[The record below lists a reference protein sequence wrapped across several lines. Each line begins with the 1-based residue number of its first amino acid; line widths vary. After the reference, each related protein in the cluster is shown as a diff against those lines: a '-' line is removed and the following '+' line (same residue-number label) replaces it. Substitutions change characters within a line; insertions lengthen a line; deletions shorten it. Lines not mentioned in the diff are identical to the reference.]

1 MQSKPNRSFESE
13 FEKDVYEGLTRYPKR
28 LYSRYIYDEKGD
40 KLFQKI
46 MAMPS
51 YYLTDTEL
59 GILEEHK
66 TAIAEHFK
74 SLGEAFELYEL
85 GAGDGKKTKIL
96 LREFVEQGLPFT
108 YRPIDI
114 SAHVLQVLQ
123 KAVLA
128 EIPEVHMDPI
138 QGTYFNTLRE
148 IKHQSDR
155 AKVVLF
161 LGSNIGNLLHPQ
173 AVEFLRELKDCLG
186 PKDLLFI
193 GFDQKKDPQTVLE
206 AYDDKEGITAAFNK
220 NLLHRINAEMGGNFE
235 VDAFR
240 HWESYDP
247 ETGTARSFLV
257 AESPQKIEIEALDLQ
272 VELDAWETIHT
283 EISQKYDQKTI
294 EWLCEQAGL
303 KPVCFFTDSRQWYCN
318 YLIKAT

>member
-138 QGTYFNTLRE
+138 QGTYFNTLRQ
-148 IKHQSDR
+148 IKTQSER
-155 AKVVLF
+155 PKVILF

-173 AVEFLRELKDCLG
+173 AVEFLSELKDCMG
-186 PKDLLFI
+186 PNDLLFI
-193 GFDQKKDPQTVLE
+193 GFDQKKNPQTVLD
-206 AYDDKEGITAAFNK
+206 AYNDKEGITAAFNK
-220 NLLHRINAEMGGNFE
+220 NLLHRINKELGGNFDP
-235 VDAFR
+235 DAFT

-257 AESPQKIEIEALDLQ
+257 SKSAQEVRIEGL
-272 VELDAWETIHT
+272 ELDIHFKAWETIHT
-283 EISQKYDQKTI
+283 EISQKYDAPTI

-303 KPVCFFTDSRQWYCN
+303 ETVCFFSDSRQWYCN
-318 YLIKAT
+318 YLLKAK